1 MFHFAATR
9 DMMPGEF
16 FAISRSLTR
25 ERRRHVD
32 AHQHV
37 TRSLPAQADCNAL
50 VERILQSGPF
60 HRSPRQ
66 RELLRFIAS
75 EQAAGRAAEIS
86 EQHIGRHVFGRP
98 HGYNQAEDNIVR
110 VAARQL
116 RVRLRQY
123 FEAEGSGERLV
134 VEIPKGGYRLEF
146 RLQDRVPEQLSKRA
160 AAPSKWRNWTDAM
173 SRPASA
179 FRALGLG
186 LACLLAGYLLG
197 GSRGPGG
204 TPRKVSAAAP
214 APPAIDELLPGPHPV
229 NVVVADTT
237 LIMLQALQGRVSNIQ
252 DYARHSY
259 LLAPASDQSAGSIPD
274 LIGKTRLTS
283 LADVSF
289 IATILRDDG
298 PLRNRVQIRHARNAS
313 SRDFL
318 YDDAVILGG
327 PRVNPW
333 VELFEPQL
341 NFQFR
346 FNNVGPGCFLNQSPK
361 QGEQPQ
367 YGDCRLDDSGDYAR
381 VAWVPNGSRTG
392 HVLLISGN
400 SAPAT
405 ESASD
410 FLLAP
415 GSAARLLA
423 LLRGKD
429 FAHVESFE
437 LLLHVPHPAGT
448 SLHARLI
455 AMRTHRAQPL

>member
-1 MFHFAATR
+1 M
-9 DMMPGEF
+9 
-16 FAISRSLTR
+16 
-25 ERRRHVD
+25 D

-37 TRSLPAQADCNAL
+37 TPSLPAQADCAAL
-50 VERILQSGPF
+50 VERILTSGPF
-60 HRSPRQ
+60 RRSPRQ
-66 RELLRFIAS
+66 KELLRFIAS

-116 RVRLRQY
+116 RVRLQQY
-123 FEAEGSGERLV
+123 FEGEGSGERLV

-146 RLQDRVPEQLSKRA
+146 HLRECVPQPAPRKALT
-160 AAPSKWRNWTDAM
+160 APSKWRSWAEGM
-173 SRPASA
+173 AAPASM
-179 FRALGLG
+179 FRAMGLG

-197 GSRGPGG
+197 GSREAGRLPH
-204 TPRKVSAAAP
+204 KVAAAVR
-214 APPAIDELLPGPHPV
+214 PPAAIEELLPGSRQV

-237 LIMLQALQGRVSNIQ
+237 LIMLQALRGRVSNVE

-259 LLAPASDQSAGSIPD
+259 LLTPASNASPGSIPD
-274 LIGKTRLTS
+274 LIGKTPLTS
-283 LADVSF
+283 LVDVSF
-289 IATILRDDG
+289 IARILRSEG
-298 PLRNRVQIRHARNAS
+298 PLRDRVQIRHARNVN

-333 VELFEPQL
+333 VELFEPQF
-341 NFQFR
+341 NFRFR
-346 FNNVGPGCFLNQSPK
+346 FNNVGPGCFLNRSPK
-361 QGEQPQ
+361 QGEQSQ

-381 VAWVPNGSRTG
+381 IAWVPNGTQTG

-400 SAPAT
+400 SAQAT

-423 LLRGKD
+423 VLGEKD
-429 FAHVESFE
+429 LAHVESFE
-437 LLLHVPHPAGT
+437 LLFHVPHPAGT
-448 SLHARLI
+448 PLQAQLI
-455 AMRTHRAQPL
+455 AMRTHRAEAL

>member
-1 MFHFAATR
+1 
-9 DMMPGEF
+9 MMPGEF
-16 FAISRSLTR
+16 SAISPSLTR

-32 AHQHV
+32 AHQEV
-37 TRSLPAQADCNAL
+37 TSSLPAQADRDAL
-50 VERILQSGPF
+50 VERILHSGPF

-75 EQAAGRAAEIS
+75 EQAAGRACGIS
-86 EQHIGRHVFGRP
+86 EQHIGHHVFGRA

-116 RVRLRQY
+116 RVRLQHY
-123 FEAEGSGERLV
+123 FEGEGSGERLV
-134 VEIPKGGYRLEF
+134 VEIPKGAYRLEF
-146 RLQDRVPEQLSKRA
+146 RFRECVPGPAPERA
-160 AAPSKWRNWTDAM
+160 AATTSRWRSWAEAM
-173 SRPASA
+173 ARPASV

-197 GSRGPGG
+197 GSREAGRSPG
-204 TPRKVSAAAP
+204 KAAAAVP
-214 APPAIDELLPGPHPV
+214 PPAAIEALLPGSRQV

-237 LIMLQALQGRVSNIQ
+237 LILLQALRGRVSNVE
-252 DYARHSY
+252 DYARQSY
-259 LLAPASDQSAGSIPD
+259 LLTPASDESEGSIPD
-274 LIGKTRLTS
+274 LIGKMPLTS

-289 IATILRDDG
+289 IAGILRGDG
-298 PLRNRVQIRHARNAS
+298 LLRDRVRIRHARNAS

-318 YDDAVILGG
+318 TDDAVILGG

-333 VELFEPQL
+333 AELFEPQF
-341 NFQFR
+341 NFR
-346 FNNVGPGCFLNQSPK
+346 FRYNNVGPGCFLNQSPK

-381 VAWVPNGSRTG
+381 IAWVPNGSRTG

-423 LLRGKD
+423 VLGEKE

-437 LLLHVPHPAGT
+437 LLLHVPHPAGAP
-448 SLHARLI
+448 LEARLI
-455 AMRTHRAQPL
+455 AMRTHRVAAL